1 MKIITAMATQN
12 DCYKAAKKMPR
23 GPEGIVVHST
33 GVNNPYLKRYV
44 DAPKEVGKNQ
54 YGNHWNQPSS
64 KLGREVCV
72 HAFIGYALNKEVA
85 VAQILPYDICCWGV
99 GKGSKGSY
107 NYDPAYIQF
116 EMCEDAL
123 TNEAY
128 FNAVMKTAQE
138 YCAMLVKQFNI
149 PIKNI
154 VGHYEA
160 HKLGYGSNHGDP
172 LNWFSRF
179 GKDMDWFRNEVK
191 KLVNTAAPTPAQP
204 TQPAAP
210 TTPGKKP
217 EVGDIVQF
225 EGGYHYRSSNATSP
239 TGQKQAPGP
248 AKVTEYYPKGKHPY
262 HVVHTNSRS
271 NVYGW
276 VDEETIIAEDTFYK
290 FKKGDKV
297 KIKAGASY
305 WSGQTVPTWVQRD
318 TWIVYEDQPV
328 TSDRVVINKNVSGKN
343 AIMSPISAE
352 FLTLVK

>member
-12 DCYKAAKKMPR
+12 DCYKAARKMPR

-33 GVNNPYLKRYV
+33 GANNPYLKRYV

-99 GKGSKGSY
+99 GGGSKGSY
-107 NYDPAYIQF
+107 NRDPAYIQF

-123 TNEAY
+123 TNEEY

-160 HKLGYGSNHGDP
+160 YKLGYGSNHGDP
-172 LNWFSRF
+172 LNWLSRF
-179 GKDMDWFRNEVK
+179 GKDMDWFRSEVEK
-191 KLVNTAAPTPAQP
+191 HVKAAALTPGQP

-217 EVGDIVQF
+217 KVGDIVQF

-248 AKVTEYYPKGKHPY
+248 AKVTGYYPKGKHPY

-276 VDEETIIAEDTFYK
+276 VDEETIITEDTFYK

-305 WSGQTVPTWVQRD
+305 WSGKTVPGWVQKD
-318 TWIVYEDQPV
+318 IWIVHEDQPV